1 MPRDASTPSAL
12 TDMLN
17 QIREEAGNENTSGL
31 PPEALEALGRE
42 LWDWTRSVERGE
54 QTLRIR
60 ASKSAPGRTLLEAAG
75 PNRPFLVD
83 SLLAECA
90 AEGHEVLTLFHP
102 ILVEDDGKLFST
114 IQIHLPEL
122 TSDEQKTLLLEAEKT
137 LADVATAVADYHPLK
152 RRMLEAA
159 AGLKTLDHPDTAL
172 RDEAAAFLDWLADDH
187 FVFLGA
193 RDYSFPQGKDGAF
206 LAEEPVM
213 VEGSNLGL
221 LRDEVLD
228 VLHRDNEP
236 TILTPAIGAFLQEA
250 QPLIIARSNL
260 FSRVHRRV
268 DCDYVG
274 VKKYDEDGEVC
285 GETRF
290 IGLFTADAYDEMARS
305 IPLLRHRVDK
315 VIEASGAT
323 PGGHS
328 EKALANIL
336 ETWPRDELYQTD
348 AATLTPMAL
357 GALHLIGR
365 PRPRL
370 FVRVDRF
377 DRFVSA
383 LVYVPRDAYD
393 TDLRE
398 RISALLEEAYAGR
411 RISFQ
416 PRFDA
421 GPMARV
427 HFVIELDPGHPT
439 PDIEAL
445 EARVAEFSRTWE
457 DGFREA
463 RARSSLDEAAK
474 AGAIYFRGAFNAAY
488 REAYTPD
495 EALEDVTELSALDA
509 DHVVGMRAYRLEND
523 SDDIIRAKIYARG
536 HSIPLSRCVP
546 IFEQMGLF
554 VEFETGYP
562 VRPTKK
568 PVPDA
573 PDTYWVHALS
583 MHSRDGAPIDLE
595 AVKQSVE
602 AAFVAVWT
610 GQAENDA
617 FNQLVFTTAKASW
630 REAALLRTLSSY
642 RKQSGLDPARPT
654 QMLAFI
660 NNSEITRL
668 VLDLFKARFD
678 PALKA
683 KLPGRTRKGDSI
695 RAEIDKALLNVRSL
709 DQDRVL
715 RRTADLVMAI
725 QRTNFFV
732 PARRTEPV
740 CRIYRG
746 KDCQR

>member
-1 MPRDASTPSAL
+1 
-12 TDMLN
+12 MLN

-42 LWDWTRSVERGE
+42 LWDWTRGVDRAE

-365 PRPRL
+365 
-370 FVRVDRF
+370 
-377 DRFVSA
+377 
-383 LVYVPRDAYD
+383 
-393 TDLRE
+393 
-398 RISALLEEAYAGR
+398 
-411 RISFQ
+411 
-416 PRFDA
+416 
-421 GPMARV
+421 
-427 HFVIELDPGHPT
+427 
-439 PDIEAL
+439 
-445 EARVAEFSRTWE
+445 
-457 DGFREA
+457 
-463 RARSSLDEAAK
+463 
-474 AGAIYFRGAFNAAY
+474 
-488 REAYTPD
+488 
-495 EALEDVTELSALDA
+495 
-509 DHVVGMRAYRLEND
+509 
-523 SDDIIRAKIYARG
+523 
-536 HSIPLSRCVP
+536 
-546 IFEQMGLF
+546 
-554 VEFETGYP
+554 
-562 VRPTKK
+562 
-568 PVPDA
+568 
-573 PDTYWVHALS
+573 
-583 MHSRDGAPIDLE
+583 
-595 AVKQSVE
+595 
-602 AAFVAVWT
+602 
-610 GQAENDA
+610 
-617 FNQLVFTTAKASW
+617 
-630 REAALLRTLSSY
+630 
-642 RKQSGLDPARPT
+642 
-654 QMLAFI
+654 
-660 NNSEITRL
+660 
-668 VLDLFKARFD
+668 
-678 PALKA
+678 
-683 KLPGRTRKGDSI
+683 
-695 RAEIDKALLNVRSL
+695 
-709 DQDRVL
+709 
-715 RRTADLVMAI
+715 
-725 QRTNFFV
+725 
-732 PARRTEPV
+732 
-740 CRIYRG
+740 
-746 KDCQR
+746 